1 MSSHS
6 SILVHVSADD
16 IGDWQMALRNLAN
29 LVNDDSVE
37 TPPELMEVVV
47 NGPGVRFLLGTSP
60 EAAKV
65 TRMAEAGVEIAAC
78 ANSLD
83 RFGHAPQELATGVTT
98 VRSGV
103 AEVVRVQQRGDT
115 YLKLP

>member
-1 MSSHS
+1 MSNHR
-6 SILVHVSADD
+6 SILVHVSTDD
-16 IGDWQMALRNLAN
+16 VGDWQMALRNLAN

-47 NGPGVRFLLGTSP
+47 NGSGVRFLLESSP

-65 TRMAEAGVEIAAC
+65 TRMAEAGVDIAAC
-78 ANSLD
+78 TNSLD
-83 RFGHAPQELATGVTT
+83 RFGHAAQELATGVTT

-103 AEVVRVQQRGDT
+103 AEVVRVQQRGDI

>member
-1 MSSHS
+1 MSSQR
-6 SILVHVSADD
+6 SILVHISTDD
-16 IGDWQMALRNLAN
+16 ITDWQMALRNLAN

-47 NGPGVRFLLGTSP
+47 NGPGVRFLLDTSP
-60 EAAKV
+60 EATKV
-65 TRMAEAGVEIAAC
+65 TQMAEAGVEIAAC

-83 RFGHAPQELATGVTT
+83 RFGHGAQDLAAGVGT

-103 AEVVRVQQRGDT
+103 AEVVRVQQRGET

>member
-1 MSSHS
+1 MSSHR
-6 SILVHVSADD
+6 SILVHVSSDD
-16 IGDWQMALRNLAN
+16 IGDWRMALRNLVN

-37 TPPELMEVVV
+37 TPPELMQVVV
-47 NGPGVRFLLGTSP
+47 NGPGVRFLLETGP

-65 TRMAEAGVEIAAC
+65 TRMAEAGVDIAAC

-83 RFGHAPQELATGVTT
+83 RFGHAAQDLATGVGT

>member
-1 MSSHS
+1 MSSHR
-6 SILVHVSADD
+6 SILVHVSSDD

-37 TPPELMEVVV
+37 TPPQLMEVVV
-47 NGPGVRFLLGTSP
+47 NGPGVRFLLESSP
-60 EAAKV
+60 EATKV

-83 RFGHAPQELATGVTT
+83 RFDHATQDLAAGVGT

>member
-1 MSSHS
+1 MSSQR
-6 SILVHVSADD
+6 SILVHISTDD
-16 IGDWQMALRNLAN
+16 SSDWQMALRNLAN
-29 LVNDDSVE
+29 LVNDSSVE

-47 NGPGVRFLLGTSP
+47 NGPGVRFLLGSSP

-65 TRMAEAGVEIAAC
+65 TRMAEAGVEIVAC

-83 RFGHAPQELATGVTT
+83 RFGHAAQGLAPGVGT

>member
-1 MSSHS
+1 MSNQR
-6 SILVHVSADD
+6 SILVHVSTDD
-16 IGDWQMALRNLAN
+16 IGEWQMALRNLAN

-47 NGPGVRFLLGTSP
+47 NGPGVRFLLESSP
-60 EAAKV
+60 EADKV

-83 RFGHAPQELATGVTT
+83 RFDHAAHDLAAGVGT

>member
-1 MSSHS
+1 MSSHRIS
-6 SILVHVSADD
+6 TDD
-16 IGDWQMALRNLAN
+16 ISDWQMALRNLVN

-37 TPPELMEVVV
+37 TPPELIEVVV
-47 NGPGVRFLLGTSP
+47 NGPGVRFLLETSP

-65 TRMAEAGVEIAAC
+65 TRMAEAGVELAAC
-78 ANSLD
+78 TNSLD
-83 RFGHAPQELATGVTT
+83 RFGHAPEALATGVSA

-103 AEVVRVQQRGDT
+103 AEVVRAQQQADT

>member
-1 MSSHS
+1 MSDHS
-6 SILVHVSADD
+6 SILVHISTDN
-16 IGDWQMALRNLAN
+16 IGDWQMAMRNLAN

-47 NGPGVRFLLGTSP
+47 NGPGVRFLLESSH
-60 EAAKV
+60 EADKV
-65 TRMAEAGVEIAAC
+65 TRMARAGVEIAAC

-83 RFGHAPQELATGVTT
+83 RFDHAAQELAPGVST